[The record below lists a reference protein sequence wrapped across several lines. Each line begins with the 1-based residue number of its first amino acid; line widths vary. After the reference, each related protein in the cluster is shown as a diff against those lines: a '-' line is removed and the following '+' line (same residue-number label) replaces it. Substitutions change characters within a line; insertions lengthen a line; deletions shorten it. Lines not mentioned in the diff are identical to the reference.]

1 MTGGLTWD
9 GAGTVLLG
17 PTIDLLACRLRR
29 HAAAQGQTFDDVEA
43 VRGWLA
49 QQDGCTGQI
58 GVIGFFLGGGFALL
72 LAPDR
77 GFAAS
82 SVNYGVVPKDA
93 AGALVGACPI
103 VGSFGHRVV
112 SQTTREPWH
121 RPNEFLRSVRLT
133 SR

>member
-43 VRGWLA
+43 VRLWLA

-58 GVIGFFLGGGFALL
+58 GVIGFCLGGGFASYSHRIADWLRRASTTAWCRKMPRVRW
-72 LAPDR
+72 LAP
-77 GFAAS
+77 APSWVAS
-82 SVNYGVVPKDA
+82 A
-93 AGALVGACPI
+93 T
-103 VGSFGHRVV
+103 V
-112 SQTTREPWH
+112 SSLKPLESPGT